1 MRTNSRIRGQVLVL
15 AALTVVVSLP
25 ELAKAQQTGLFP
37 LAPIK
42 RQRVR
47 CDQEAPEYKLYK
59 HKYFG
64 YHPTC
69 WRPFPT
75 GWGCLSPEAPNKEES
90 FKKIPIAGG
99 ETRGPVQPEGEEG
112 AEGQPGVTRP
122 TKPALPGGARSPS
135 PFEMDDPAAPPTAP
149 RPGQRQLPPPGDPFD
164 IDRDTPATPK
174 PGEARPA
181 APGAASNEP
190 ELSAPADQPS
200 SPPGARTSQ
209 NDGPADPNDR
219 DETDPVLAL
228 PSLNVPPLD
237 DPRVPFGTQPPAANA
252 NLASNASAG
261 ANANSNDPSAAPAPR
276 RSLIS
281 GFFSNLGLNWTRR

>member
-1 MRTNSRIRGQVLVL
+1 MRTNSRIRGQLLVL

-25 ELAKAQQTGLFP
+25 ELARAQQTGLFP
-37 LAPIK
+37 LAPIT
-42 RQRVR
+42 RHRVP

-75 GWGCLSPEAPNKEES
+75 GWGCPSPEAPNKEES
-90 FKKIPIAGG
+90 FKKIPFAGG
-99 ETRGPVQPEGEEG
+99 EPRSPLAPEGEEG
-112 AEGQPGVTRP
+112 MEGQPGVTRP
-122 TKPALPGGARSPS
+122 TKPALPGGASPRS
-135 PFEMDDPAAPPTAP
+135 PFETDDPAAPPANP
-149 RPGQRQLPPPGDPFD
+149 RGGQRQLPPPGDPFD

-181 APGAASNEP
+181 APGAASNAP

-200 SPPGARTSQ
+200 SVPGARTSQ
-209 NDGPADPNDR
+209 NEGSAEPNDR
-219 DETDPVLAL
+219 DDVTPVLAL

-237 DPRVPFGTQPPAANA
+237 DPGVPFGTRPPTANA
-252 NLASNASAG
+252 NVASNASAG
-261 ANANSNDPSAAPAPR
+261 ANTNSNDPSAAPAPR

>member
-1 MRTNSRIRGQVLVL
+1 MRTNSRIRGQMLVL

-37 LAPIK
+37 LAPIT
-42 RQRVR
+42 RQRVP
-47 CDQEAPEYKLYK
+47 CDQEAAEYKLYK

-75 GWGCLSPEAPNKEES
+75 GWGCPSPEAPNKEES
-90 FKKIPIAGG
+90 FKKIPFAGS
-99 ETRGPVQPEGEEG
+99 EPRGPVQPGEGEEG
-112 AEGQPGVTRP
+112 MEGQPGVTRP
-122 TKPALPGGARSPS
+122 TKPALPVGPRS
-135 PFEMDDPAAPPTAP
+135 PFETDDPAAPPTTP
-149 RPGQRQLPPPGDPFD
+149 RGGQRQLPPPGDPFD

-181 APGAASNEP
+181 APGAASNGP

-200 SPPGARTSQ
+200 SLPGARTSQ
-209 NDGPADPNDR
+209 NDGSAEPNER
-219 DETDPVLAL
+219 DETAPVLAL

-237 DPRVPFGTQPPAANA
+237 DPGVPFGTRPPATNA
-252 NLASNASAG
+252 NVVSN

-281 GFFSNLGLNWTRR
+281 GFFTNLGLNWTRR

>member
-42 RQRVR
+42 RQRVP
-47 CDQEAPEYKLYK
+47 CDQEAAEYKLYK

-69 WRPFPT
+69 WRPFPA
-75 GWGCLSPEAPNKEES
+75 GWGCPSPEAPNKEES
-90 FKKIPIAGG
+90 FKKIPFAGG
-99 ETRGPVQPEGEEG
+99 EPRGPVQPEGEEG
-112 AEGQPGVTRP
+112 MEGQPGVTRP
-122 TKPALPGGARSPS
+122 AKPALPGGARSP
-135 PFEMDDPAAPPTAP
+135 FEDDPAAPPTTP
-149 RPGQRQLPPPGDPFD
+149 RGGQRQLPPAGDPFD

-174 PGEARPA
+174 PAEPRPA
-181 APGAASNEP
+181 APGAASNGP
-190 ELSAPADQPS
+190 ALSAPADQPS

-209 NDGPADPNDR
+209 NDVSAEPNDR
-219 DETDPVLAL
+219 DETEPVLAL

-237 DPRVPFGTQPPAANA
+237 DPGVPFGTQPPAANA
-252 NLASNASAG
+252 NVASN
-261 ANANSNDPSAAPAPR
+261 ANANSNDPSTAPAPR